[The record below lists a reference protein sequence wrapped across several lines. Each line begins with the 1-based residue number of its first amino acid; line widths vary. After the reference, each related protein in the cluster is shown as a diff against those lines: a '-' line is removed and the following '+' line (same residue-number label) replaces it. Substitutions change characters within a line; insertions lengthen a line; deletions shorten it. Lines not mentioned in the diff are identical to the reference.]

1 MKLGLAVRRFGRVG
15 GMESVA
21 FSFAH
26 WLVRQGHDV
35 DVWAS
40 GVHGDAKGVR
50 MQRLR
55 VGGRGVLLRAHRLR
69 SALRRIPVGQYD
81 GFLHFERGGTG
92 GVYRAG
98 AGCHASWVEQRGYRL
113 GDRWLTALDC
123 ASMGHARGVVVNSHM
138 VRSAVLGFYGL
149 PVDRIHLVRNCVDT
163 KRFVPAEKTEC
174 PTVVFPGGQVPRKGL
189 RVAVEALRHV
199 PETELIV
206 LGKVEPRLQR
216 WALENNPRVRFVG
229 QVADPE
235 RIMGAAH
242 AMILPTLYDP
252 SSNAV
257 LEAMACG
264 VPPVTT
270 EYDGA
275 AELLPHPWMAIADP
289 LDAEGF
295 AEVLMTVMNEPH
307 LPDACQTIACNHS
320 LDVGFSDLLAVMLEC
335 GT

>member
-1 MKLGLAVRRFGRVG
+1 
-15 GMESVA
+15 MERVA
-21 FSFAH
+21 FAFAH
-26 WLVRQGHDV
+26 WLVEQGHAI
-35 DVWAS
+35 DVWT
-40 GVHGDAKGVR
+40 GQVLGDATGINV
-50 MQRLR
+50 QTLR

-69 SALRRIPVGQYD
+69 AALHRIPVEKYD
-81 GFLHFERGGTG
+81 AFLHFERGGVG

-123 ASMGHARGVVVNSHM
+123 ASMTHARGVVVNSHM
-138 VRSAVLGFYGL
+138 VRSAVMGFYGL
-149 PVDRIHLVRNCVDT
+149 PAERIHLVRNAVDLN
-163 KRFVPAEKTEC
+163 RFVPFEKTKT

-189 RVAVEALRHV
+189 RTAVQAVQRL
-199 PETELIV
+199 PDTELLV
-206 LGKVEPRLQR
+206 LGKVDSRTQQ
-216 WALENNPRVRFVG
+216 WARERHSKVRFVG

-235 RIMGAAH
+235 RILGAAH
-242 AMILPTLYDP
+242 ALVLPTLYDP

-275 AELLPHPWMAIADP
+275 AELLPHPWMAVADP
-289 LDAEGF
+289 LDVDGF
-295 AEVLMTVMNEPH
+295 ADVLMTVMNQPQLAE
-307 LPDACQTIACNHS
+307 ACRSIASNHS
-320 LDVGFSDLLAVMLEC
+320 MEICFGDLLSVMLEC